1 MNNKFKEAF
10 YLEKCDKGYHG
21 YHNYYNEI
29 IGDAQVDSIMEIGVA
44 WGDSLKAWCM
54 IWPDATIEALDLHRQ
69 YDLSLE
75 EQFKIYNIDSTNEKS
90 SRLVSSTYDMI
101 VDDGNHNWKIQ
112 LETFNL
118 YFDKAKKFY
127 VIEDVMGVRSLD
139 LLLKYLP
146 KDIRDDA
153 HIFES
158 RGHKRVFKVDGYSEA
173 DSYRIM
179 FIDKR

>member
-1 MNNKFKEAF
+1 MLNKFESQFLKQ
-10 YLEKCDKGYHG
+10 KCDKHYHG
-21 YHNYYNEI
+21 YHEYYNYVLGNTTI
-29 IGDAQVDSIMEIGVA
+29 QSLLEIGVA
-44 WGDSLKAWCM
+44 WGDSLKAWRI
-54 IWPDATIEALDLHRQ
+54 IWPDATIDALDLHRQ

-75 EQFKIYNIDSTNEKS
+75 EQFKIYNIDSTNEES

-127 VIEDVMGVRSLD
+127 VIEDVMGMRSLD

-146 KDIRDDA
+146 KDVRDDA

-158 RGHKRVFKVDGYSEA
+158 RGHKRLFKVDEYSET